1 MAGLQDDEYDSL
13 CNVRAVIILCD
24 ICDNE
29 ELKGLRP
36 LPPTP
41 ADSRIFGF
49 LDFSEHVDFWGFSGG
64 IWGLGGFAID
74 WKWLWASNGRILS
87 PFRPI

>member
-1 MAGLQDDEYDSL
+1 MEF
-13 CNVRAVIILCD
+13 RK
-24 ICDNE
+24 
-29 ELKGLRP
+29 LKGLRP

-49 LDFSEHVDFWGFSGG
+49 LDFSEHVDFLEFSGG
-64 IWGLGGFAID
+64 IWGLGGFSID

-87 PFRPI
+87 SFRAI